1 MTKRG
6 FIVAAATMAAAGLVV
21 PTAAWAD
28 TTQVGAALCGDGGH
42 ISVPAGTEIV
52 VRQGI
57 SFRRRGTGV
66 EYLGTAQTT
75 LISVNDGTPVDVSD
89 RFEPLVF
96 EPVTTDLG
104 VVVWVW
110 RSRVLYPTGISLAP
124 GESLTFHFLQT
135 LSRPVPDWVFDDTG
149 LWTFQFDGP
158 GVFED
163 VTCTVTGA

>member
-1 MTKRG
+1 MIKRMLLIAG
-6 FIVAAATMAAAGLVV
+6 ATLAAAAFVV
-21 PTAAWAD
+21 PAALAD
-28 TTQVGAALCGDGGH
+28 TTEVGAALCGDGGH
-42 ISVPAGTEIV
+42 VSVPAGTEVV

-57 SFRRRGTGV
+57 SFRRYGTGV
-66 EYLGTAQTT
+66 EYLGSAQTT

-96 EPVTTDLG
+96 QSVTTDLG
-104 VVVWVW
+104 AVVWVW

-149 LWTFQFDGP
+149 QWTFQFDGP

-163 VTCTVTGA
+163 VTCTVTGL